1 MTLTVYVSGSSTDLP
16 RAEAAIAAIRK
27 AGLRVAY
34 DWPLAMRVHASIDMT
49 DSMRDEIAN
58 GEIRAAAKCNVFWL
72 LGPASF
78 GSGVE
83 YHAALA
89 SLSSMPKL
97 VSSGTEHDI
106 FRCDHHFTTDA
117 EALAWIVAWAG
128 AQ

>member
-1 MTLTVYVSGSSTDLP
+1 MIITVYVSGSSADLP
-16 RAEAAIAAIRK
+16 RAEAAIAAVR
-27 AGLRVAY
+27 AARLCVAY
-34 DWPLAMRVHASIDMT
+34 DWPLAMRVNASIGMT

-58 GEIRAAAKCNVFWL
+58 YEIISAAKCDVFWL
-72 LGPASF
+72 LGPAGF

-83 YHAALA
+83 YQAAHAGEYAE
-89 SLSSMPKL
+89 M

-106 FRCDHHFTTDA
+106 FRCYRHFATDA